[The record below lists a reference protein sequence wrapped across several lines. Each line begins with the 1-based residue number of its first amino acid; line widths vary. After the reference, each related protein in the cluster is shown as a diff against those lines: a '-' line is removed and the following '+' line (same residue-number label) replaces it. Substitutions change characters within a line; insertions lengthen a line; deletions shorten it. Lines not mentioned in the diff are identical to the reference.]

1 MTGAAAGQKRSL
13 WLLAAFILVVTG
25 IGFLIGGL
33 IRPDAWFATLTKPS
47 LNPPAWLFGP
57 VWAVV
62 YVLIAIA
69 GWRTW
74 TSDEEA
80 GRTTSWTIQL
90 FTNYSWTPVFFGL
103 HAIRGALA
111 VIIALLVQIVIFIVI
126 SWRNDRTS
134 ALLFFPYAIW
144 VMFAS
149 VLNLSIFMLN

>member
-1 MTGAAAGQKRSL
+1 MDASTGRKRSL
-13 WLLAAFILVVTG
+13 WLLPAFIIVVAG

-47 LNPPAWLFGP
+47 FNPPAWLFGP
-57 VWAVV
+57 VWAVM

-74 TSDEEA
+74 TSDEE
-80 GRTTSWTIQL
+80 GVRTTSWTIQL

-103 HAIRGALA
+103 HAIGGALA
-111 VIIALLVQIVIFIVI
+111 VIIALLVQIVIFIGI

-134 ALLFFPYAIW
+134 ALLFFPYAAW
-144 VMFAS
+144 VLFAS
-149 VLNLSIFMLN
+149 VLNLRIFMLN